1 MKYYVVKK
9 KFNWMF
15 ERTKKKICY
24 FLEILIPLYWMNI
37 IQSHY
42 DNPFGRQIFNLGD
55 KIVVNGFDLPFH
67 ISLGDTPR
75 AKIKYL
81 KIILNKNMMWNNAF
95 LQRRWNDVRPNFSEE
110 KR

>member
-9 KFNWMF
+9 NFNWMF

-55 KIVVNGFDLPFH
+55 KIVVNGFDIPFH
-67 ISLGDTPR
+67 ISLGDTLR

-81 KIILNKNMMWNNAF
+81 K
-95 LQRRWNDVRPNFSEE
+95 
-110 KR
+110 